1 MQIEATSASEAEAPV
16 DGRATRW
23 EQHNAQRRRDL
34 VRDAVRAIREFGPG
48 VGMDE
53 IAARAK
59 TSKTVLYRHFGD
71 KTGLYQAVVDS
82 VHEFIL
88 RRLPLNE
95 AEQLDPR
102 QLISEIAEAYLAVV
116 ERDRNLYFFVT
127 SRPTGDTPT
136 ADPVLGITT
145 RIGNEVADAMRA
157 WLRREGLDEEPANI
171 WAHGA
176 IGFIW
181 AVADRWIVTNLR
193 RPRADV
199 VAYIDQL
206 FAPAF
211 AAQQRS

>member
-1 MQIEATSASEAEAPV
+1 MQTEETRAQ

-23 EQHNAQRRRDL
+23 ERHNADRRRAL
-34 VRDAVRAIREFGPG
+34 VRDAVRAIRSYGPT

-53 IAARAK
+53 IAAQAG
-59 TSKTVLYRHFGD
+59 TSKPVLYRHFGD
-71 KTGLYQAVVDS
+71 KAGLYAAVVES
-82 VHEFIL
+82 VHDFIL
-88 RRLPLNE
+88 HKLPLDE
-95 AEQLDPR
+95 ASALEPR
-102 QLISEIAEAYLAVV
+102 ELVTTLADAYLAVV
-116 ERDRNLYFFVT
+116 ERDRNLYLFVS

-136 ADPVLGITT
+136 EDPVLGITT
-145 RIGNEVADAMRA
+145 RIGNAVADAMRA
-157 WLRREGLDEEPANI
+157 WLRREGLSEEPANI

-176 IGFIW
+176 VGFIW

-211 AAQQRS
+211 DAQRRS

>member
-1 MQIEATSASEAEAPV
+1 MQIEVTGAPPEAVP

-23 EQHNAQRRRDL
+23 EHHNAERRQAL
-34 VRDAVRAIREFGPG
+34 VQDAIRAIRGSGPG

-53 IAARAK
+53 IAAAAK

-71 KTGLYQAVVDS
+71 KGGLYQAVVDS
-82 VHEFIL
+82 VHDFIL
-88 RRLPLNE
+88 RKLPLDQGNE
-95 AEQLDPR
+95 LDPPR
-102 QLISEIAEAYLAVV
+102 LVSQIADAYLAVV
-116 ERDRNLYFFVT
+116 ERDRNLYLFVT
-127 SRPTGDTPT
+127 SRRTADSDT

-145 RIGNEVADAMRA
+145 RIGNEVAEAMRA
-157 WLRREGLDEEPANI
+157 WLRRQGLDEEPANI

-193 RPRADV
+193 RPRAEV